1 LSLGR
6 AAVTEA
12 EWMACDDPKEMLNF
26 LWDKESD
33 RKLRLFTVA
42 CCRCSRQL
50 LLNKDHRR
58 ALELATRFAD
68 GQATEA
74 ELAEAYRQAN
84 ELACSLYDGE
94 SEREIRRW
102 AEAAAVANAL
112 AASHPLANNA
122 VDAAWMIN
130 RAVRPN
136 PDKRLASL
144 LRDICG
150 NPFRRWLEWKS
161 IRKWPE
167 WQNVR
172 SLAENSGCVPTDSSW
187 LIEPVLSLAAGIYA
201 DRAFDRLPV
210 LGDLLEDAGC
220 ADPEI
225 LSHCRQQG
233 EHVHGCWVVDLILG
247 KE

>member
-1 LSLGR
+1 M
-6 AAVTEA
+6 V
-12 EWMACDDPKEMLNF
+12 CDDPRVMLDF
-26 LWDKESD
+26 LRDKSSD
-33 RKLRLFTVA
+33 RKRGLFAVA

-50 LLNKDHRR
+50 LRNKGHRQ
-58 ALELATRFAD
+58 ALDLAARFAD

-74 ELAEAYRQAN
+74 ELADACRQAG
-84 ELACSLYDGE
+84 ELAGSLFAGK

-102 AEAAAVANAL
+102 AEAAAVAYAL
-112 AASHPLANNA
+112 AAISSVHPWAYDAANA
-122 VDAAWMIN
+122 VEMIN

-136 PDKRLASL
+136 PDKRLAGL

-187 LIEPVLSLAAGIYA
+187 LIEPVRSLAAGIYA

-210 LGDLLEDAGC
+210 LGDALEDAGC
-220 ADPEI
+220 ADREI
-225 LSHCRQQG
+225 LDHCRQQG
-233 EHVHGCWVVDLILG
+233 EHVPGCWVVDLILG